1 MDERPTGEAGH
12 DRAIRVLLADDNLLI
27 REGVRALLALED
39 DIEVVADAGDFDE
52 LLAAA
57 EARRPDVVVTDIRM
71 PPGFGIEGIE
81 AAKQVRHQH
90 PGTGVVILSQY
101 DDPDY
106 ALAVVGEGASG
117 WAYLLKDRVADGDRL
132 VRAIREVVT
141 GGSMLDPTIVG
152 ALLDPARTAGS
163 TEDQPTEEADLLS
176 RLMPGGLA
184 DRLRVDPTE
193 VDRTERVTV
202 TVLMSDVRGYSR
214 ISEHTDPTVLA
225 AQLNEHRAAMNRAI
239 IDEGGCVMGYAGDAV
254 MAVFGPL
261 GACPDG
267 NDSAGGTGPT
277 TGGDHA
283 ERAARAARTMH
294 LRQQEID
301 RRWIAEGLAPFGLGI
316 GISTGEVVAA
326 VLGSEERLEYT
337 VVGDTVNLADRLQ
350 DLARPAG
357 ETVISER
364 TWAEMIEGGAG
375 RSWDVERLDTRLVKG
390 RNTPVTPLRLLP
402 SRDPGWGASSGADWS
417 SGELMEMTGTS
428 R

>member
-1 MDERPTGEAGH
+1 MEERPTGEAGH
-12 DRAIRVLLADDNLLI
+12 DRAIRVLLADDNVLI
-27 REGVRALLALED
+27 REGVRALLALAE

-52 LLAAA
+52 LVAAA
-57 EARRPDVVVTDIRM
+57 EAQRPDVVVTDIRM
-71 PPGFGIEGIE
+71 PPGFGTEGIE
-81 AAKQVRHQH
+81 AAQQVRRRH

-106 ALAVVGEGASG
+106 ALAVLGEGASG
-117 WAYLLKDRVADGDRL
+117 YAYLLKDRVADGDRL
-132 VRAIREVVT
+132 VRAIREVAT

-152 ALLDPARTAGS
+152 ALLDPARPADDRS
-163 TEDQPTEEADLLS
+163 AHEAALLS
-176 RLMPGGLA
+176 RLMPSGLA

-239 IDEGGCVMGYAGDAV
+239 LDEGGCVMGYAGDAV

-261 GACPDG
+261 GACPGD
-267 NDSAGGTGPT
+267 ARTGERSDAT
-277 TGGDHA
+277 CADHA
-283 ERAARAARTMH
+283 ERAVRAARTMH

-301 RRWIAEGLAPFGLGI
+301 RRWIAEGLSPFGLGI

-326 VLGSEERLEYT
+326 MLGSEERLEYT

-357 ETVISER
+357 ETVLSER
-364 TWAEMIEGGAG
+364 TWAAMVEDGAG
-375 RSWDVERLDTRLVKG
+375 RSWGVERLDTRLVKG

-417 SGELMEMTGTS
+417 SGALMEMTGIS
-428 R
+428 G